1 MDLLQCLMDSSS
13 HAIFTLDRDG
23 IITHINQQAKVRFG
37 LYHNSQHPH
46 PAGRLEP
53 GDLVLIADTAIG
65 ADDGALRPEDLA
77 RIGIREPRLRVND
90 RLVAAG
96 VFDMPGRRPVYKFLP
111 DQDADSLCLETVC
124 EGIPIRLSIERRS
137 VTVTVRD
144 TVYTIGYFRCIGQM
158 VVLDGALRPED
169 LARIG
174 IREPRLRV
182 NDRLV
187 AAGVFDMPGRRPV
200 YKFLPDQDAD
210 SLCLET
216 VCEGIPIRLSIER
229 RSVTVTVRDTVYT
242 IGYFRCIGQMVVLD
256 GATGRVKFWQEKG
269 YSARREGIGHLLR
282 GGSYSEKRAGLS
294 LQVEGYHFRDF
305 FEGAQFER
313 DLARVLNGQ
322 APRLEDREYE
332 INGFELVATLL
343 PVPGAEGGR
352 PDGVIVKFRNI
363 EDIHVTILER
373 NNAIKMA
380 ERTYRETARKDAPQ
394 EASFAERFGFDTLP
408 ASVRHRV
415 YKLSQLDCGILITG
429 ENGTGKSFLAQ
440 AIRQA
445 QPRRGPFVTVDCA
458 TISPT
463 LFESEMFGYVGG
475 AFTGANPQGKA
486 GFFEAADGG
495 TIFLD
500 EIGEIPLQIQ
510 AKLLSV
516 IQNKVVCRVGS
527 TRSVPVDVRILAATN
542 RDLRAEVAAGR
553 FRQDLY
559 YRLSAFSVELPP
571 LRSCPED
578 VCFLIDRLMEKIPQK
593 YGVPPRSLSGE
604 AFGKLLA
611 YNWPGNI
618 RELENVLEN
627 AVALS
632 ESELIY
638 AEHIHLEGTAPAPLT
653 LKERLKREERQILRQ
668 TLAQCGGSRVKAME
682 LLGLSKT
689 VFYGKLKEYQL
700 D

>member
-13 HAIFTLDRDG
+13 HAIFTLDRAG

-65 ADDGALRPEDLA
+65 AD
-77 RIGIREPRLRVND
+77 
-90 RLVAAG
+90 
-96 VFDMPGRRPVYKFLP
+96 
-111 DQDADSLCLETVC
+111 
-124 EGIPIRLSIERRS
+124 
-137 VTVTVRD
+137 
-144 TVYTIGYFRCIGQM
+144 
-158 VVLDGALRPED
+158 DGALRPED

-486 GFFEAADGG
+486 GFFESADGG

>member
-1 MDLLQCLMDSSS
+1 M
-13 HAIFTLDRDG
+13 
-23 IITHINQQAKVRFG
+23 
-37 LYHNSQHPH
+37 
-46 PAGRLEP
+46 
-53 GDLVLIADTAIG
+53 
-65 ADDGALRPEDLA
+65 
-77 RIGIREPRLRVND
+77 
-90 RLVAAG
+90 
-96 VFDMPGRRPVYKFLP
+96 
-111 DQDADSLCLETVC
+111 
-124 EGIPIRLSIERRS
+124 EG
-137 VTVTVRD
+137 
-144 TVYTIGYFRCIGQM
+144 
-158 VVLDGALRPED
+158 
-169 LARIG
+169 
-174 IREPRLRV
+174 
-182 NDRLV
+182 
-187 AAGVFDMPGRRPV
+187 
-200 YKFLPDQDAD
+200 
-210 SLCLET
+210 
-216 VCEGIPIRLSIER
+216 
-229 RSVTVTVRDTVYT
+229 
-242 IGYFRCIGQMVVLD
+242 
-256 GATGRVKFWQEKG
+256 
-269 YSARREGIGHLLR
+269 H
-282 GGSYSEKRAGLS
+282 
-294 LQVEGYHFRDF
+294 HFRDF

>member
-96 VFDMPGRRPVYKFLP
+96 VFDMP
-111 DQDADSLCLETVC
+111 S
-124 EGIPIRLSIERRS
+124 
-137 VTVTVRD
+137 
-144 TVYTIGYFRCIGQM
+144 
-158 VVLDGALRPED
+158 
-169 LARIG
+169 
-174 IREPRLRV
+174 
-182 NDRLV
+182 
-187 AAGVFDMPGRRPV
+187 RRPV

-463 LFESEMFGYVGG
+463 C
-475 AFTGANPQGKA
+475 
-486 GFFEAADGG
+486 
-495 TIFLD
+495 
-500 EIGEIPLQIQ
+500 
-510 AKLLSV
+510 LLYTSP
-516 IQNKVVCRVGS
+516 S
-527 TRSVPVDVRILAATN
+527 P
-542 RDLRAEVAAGR
+542 RDC
-553 FRQDLY
+553 
-559 YRLSAFSVELPP
+559 S
-571 LRSCPED
+571 
-578 VCFLIDRLMEKIPQK
+578 
-593 YGVPPRSLSGE
+593 
-604 AFGKLLA
+604 
-611 YNWPGNI
+611 
-618 RELENVLEN
+618 
-627 AVALS
+627 
-632 ESELIY
+632 
-638 AEHIHLEGTAPAPLT
+638 
-653 LKERLKREERQILRQ
+653 
-668 TLAQCGGSRVKAME
+668 
-682 LLGLSKT
+682 
-689 VFYGKLKEYQL
+689 
-700 D
+700 